1 MALRELLEEFKDIK
15 GFLAAGILDFTGEIL
30 DTLSETKKID
40 LAVVGATFTDILRS
54 ANDASG
60 KIGLEL
66 TNEMTI
72 VTPQGTVMMASTGIN
87 APVNAIVI
95 VVLDSEGNQ
104 ALTKMKIK
112 KVIPKL
118 IVELG

>member
-95 VVLDSEGNQ
+95 VVLDSDGNQ